1 MERKPKFCSCRLAV
15 HHESGRVQWCVGQQG
30 DWQQKLKRLV
40 FLPAILLPLVIVI
53 IFITKYAD
61 AEDLSTEKAPIS
73 NPPKGQVDLFL
84 VEENL
89 QDHLYDTLETKF
101 LREMEYGLDY
111 YKFGKG
117 FNAPIKDRRIKR
129 NVDKNLLESL
139 RNAAGTKKSSD
150 STERS
155 QVFWKNEMNEAEIR
169 KLQSNIMKR
178 YMDKSVN
185 PCDDFYKYACG
196 NWKNYYSI
204 PPERNSYDTFEILR
218 ENLDN
223 VLGELLLENDSKGE
237 PGMLKVY
244 DHQPFEKGY
253 LLNNTI
259 DSYQN
264 SSMDATTKAK
274 YFFHSCMNQ
283 NKVRERGN
291 SPLLKLLEE
300 LGDWPI
306 LKKEWKESEFDIVWL
321 MAQLRLFNNDILIS
335 EWVGPDLKNSEEYI
349 IHLDQTTLGLPSRDY
364 FTNPRHY
371 KYIEAYRTFIVTVAL
386 LLGAPEDTVHQDTD
400 DIIKFETKIAEIMT
414 SHEDRK
420 HLERIYLRTTIGA
433 LAHFF
438 PQLDWIRYFSMV
450 LGKVMSLDDPV
461 ACFCTAYLHR
471 LVDLLSNTN
480 SRVVANYLLW
490 RFIRHR
496 TNNLDERFLL
506 AKQRFY
512 YILFGKEKPPTRWQF
527 CIQQTNANMG
537 MALGKLFVE
546 KYFDEQSRKD
556 TLEMTIQ
563 LQQAFQDILSENT
576 WIDSSTK
583 DYALMKLK
591 NIDLKIGYPDFITSM
606 AELNRR
612 YIDVEIHPDY
622 FFENTLSILRHLTR
636 YEQRKVGKEANRTL
650 WGTSPAIVNAY
661 YSRNKNQIMFPAGIL
676 QPPFYHKHFP
686 KALNF
691 GGIGV
696 VIGHEITHGF
706 DDKGRL
712 FDQHGNLDYWWKEP
726 SVLEFHTR
734 AQCIIDQYGAYMLPE
749 VNARVNGYLTQGE
762 NIADNG
768 GLKQSFRAYQ
778 KWRKKHPE
786 AEEFLP
792 GLNLTGEQLFFLN
805 FAQIW
810 CGIQRPESAKTRLQ
824 TAVHSPGIFRVLGT
838 LSNSIDFA
846 REYKC
851 PPDSS
856 MNPSFKCVLW

>member
-1 MERKPKFCSCRLAV
+1 MYFTKMKNKYYSQNARIIQYLKFFYLLIISQNTSEEKLTAHRSFQ
-15 HHESGRVQWCVGQQG
+15 SG
-30 DWQQKLKRLV
+30 
-40 FLPAILLPLVIVI
+40 FL
-53 IFITKYAD
+53 
-61 AEDLSTEKAPIS
+61 S
-73 NPPKGQVDLFL
+73 NHTID
-84 VEENL
+84 
-89 QDHLYDTLETKF
+89 
-101 LREMEYGLDY
+101 DY
-111 YKFGKG
+111 Y
-117 FNAPIKDRRIKR
+117 
-129 NVDKNLLESL
+129 
-139 RNAAGTKKSSD
+139 
-150 STERS
+150 
-155 QVFWKNEMNEAEIR
+155 
-169 KLQSNIMKR
+169 
-178 YMDKSVN
+178 
-185 PCDDFYKYACG
+185 
-196 NWKNYYSI
+196 
-204 PPERNSYDTFEILR
+204 
-218 ENLDN
+218 
-223 VLGELLLENDSKGE
+223 
-237 PGMLKVY
+237 
-244 DHQPFEKGY
+244 
-253 LLNNTI
+253 
-259 DSYQN
+259 N
-264 SSMDATTKAK
+264 SSLDATTKTK
-274 YFFHSCMNQ
+274 YFFHSCMDQ
-283 NKVRERGN
+283 TKIRERG
-291 SPLLKLLEE
+291 SAPLLQLLEE
-300 LGDWPI
+300 LGGWPI
-306 LKKEWKESEFDIVWL
+306 LGNDWKESEFDIVWL
-321 MAQLRLFNNDILIS
+321 MAQLRLFNNDILVS

-349 IHLDQTTLGLPSRDY
+349 IHIDQTTLGLPSREY
-364 FTNPRHY
+364 FTNPHNY
-371 KYIEAYRTFIVTVAL
+371 KYIEAYRTFIVTVAT
-386 LLGAPEDTVHQDTD
+386 LLGASKDTVYEDTD
-400 DIIKFETKIAEIMT
+400 DLIKFETRIAEIMT

-433 LAHFF
+433 LAHYF

-450 LGKVMSLDDPV
+450 LGKTMTLEDPI

-471 LVDLLSNTN
+471 LVDLLSNTDP
-480 SRVVANYLLW
+480 RIVANYLLW

-546 KYFDEQSRKD
+546 KYFDEQSKKD

-563 LQQAFQDILSENT
+563 LQEAFQEILSENT
-576 WIDSSTK
+576 WIDPSTK

-591 NIDLKIGYPDFITSM
+591 NIDLKIGYPDFITNVT
-606 AELNRR
+606 ELNRR

-622 FFENTLSILRHLTR
+622 FFENTLSILKHLTR

-712 FDQHGNLDYWWKEP
+712 FDQNGNLDYWWKEP

-734 AQCIIDQYGAYMLPE
+734 AQCMIDQYGAYMLPE

-778 KWRKKHPE
+778 RWLKNHPDADE
-786 AEEFLP
+786 TLP
-792 GLNLTGEQLFFLN
+792 GINLTGRQLFFLN

-838 LSNSIDFA
+838 LSNSLYFA
-846 REYKC
+846 EEYNC
-851 PPDSS
+851 PAESP
-856 MNPSFKCVLW
+856 MNPAFKCILW